1 MKTADVFNVIL
12 QSGLLG
18 VLLGLVVSGVKCAK
32 TYIDTKTAESA
43 SKIKDT
49 NINNAVNISENCVS
63 TVVLE
68 MAQTVVDDLKAK
80 SADGKLSP
88 DEIQQI
94 KSDAINKVQTLIS
107 TDVYNTLGS
116 VFGDANAWIKSKI
129 EAAVKELK
137 ANTTPVLQSTAIAPY
152 LSQTASEVPAAEP
165 DLEGEAIE
173 TPQSTDT
180 TVASPE
186 QDERAV
192 EAANDTP
199 VSDACTQSAAEDSPQ
214 RNITINIVA
223 PANTTPSEI
232 AKQISESLKQVT
244 SQAQ

>member
-1 MKTADVFNVIL
+1 MKTADVLNVIL

-68 MAQTVVDDLKAK
+68 MAQTVVDDLKAE
-80 SADGKLSP
+80 SADGKLTE
-88 DEIQQI
+88 DEIKQI
-94 KSDAINKVQTLIS
+94 QADSLAKIEKLITS
-107 TDVYNTLGS
+107 DVYNTLGS
-116 VFGDANAWIKSKI
+116 VFVDANAWIKSKI

-137 ANTTPVLQSTAIAPY
+137 ANTTPILQSTAITPY
-152 LSQTASEVPAAEP
+152 LSQTASDAPAAEP
-165 DLEGEAIE
+165 DSEGETIE
-173 TPQSTDT
+173 APESTET
-180 TVASPE
+180 AVTSPE
-186 QDERAV
+186 PDEKAV

-199 VSDACTQSAAEDSPQ
+199 ISDACAQPAAADSPQ
-214 RNITINIVA
+214 NNITINIVA
-223 PANTTPSEI
+223 PATATPSEI
-232 AKQISESLKQVT
+232 C
-244 SQAQ
+244 